1 MYTITNNFLVVYKTF
16 FHLCMKGSQQVNK
29 CLSGYFGPKAATVDG
44 YERTFGVNYLGH
56 FYLTYLLHDLLMKS
70 APSRIINLSTNYY
83 VKGKLDF
90 SDLPL
95 VNYDMMDAYSRSK
108 LAIMHFTVEAHRM
121 WSLEAI
127 WTFSVNPGIK
137 KKGVMCYSV

>member
-1 MYTITNNFLVVYKTF
+1 MCI
-16 FHLCMKGSQQVNK
+16 KGSQFVNK
-29 CLSGYFGPKAATVDG
+29 CLLGYFGPKAATVDG
-44 YERTFGVNYLGH
+44 YERTFGVNHLGH

-70 APSRIINLSTNYY
+70 APSRIINLSSNYY

-90 SDLPL
+90 NDLPL

-121 WSLEAI
+121 WSWEAI
-127 WTFSVNPGIK
+127 WTFSVHPGIAK
-137 KKGVMCYSV
+137 KLSGVCYSV

>member
-1 MYTITNNFLVVYKTF
+1 M
-16 FHLCMKGSQQVNK
+16 
-29 CLSGYFGPKAATVDG
+29 DG